1 MLVATLRRA
10 ARIARPAR
18 QLAVSVNRVKP
29 LGGSVTGVP
38 AEHWLYD
45 GTSPLRLNM
54 LQPSPGANR
63 PARRVGRGPGS
74 GWGKTAGKGHKGQG
88 ARGSV
93 RLGFEGGQTPLYLR
107 TPKVGFNGRA
117 RRLRLGLEFETL
129 NVGQL
134 QLWLD
139 MGRLR
144 PPAAEGADGGGPAM
158 LTMRELVSCGLLRTV
173 RHGVKLL
180 GEGAH
185 LVRSPIHLEV
195 SRASARAIAAI
206 EAAGGT
212 VTCAHYN
219 RLALRALLR
228 PEKFAARFDGALQLP
243 RRARPPPKLMKYY
256 VDGARRGEFSP
267 EVQKRNR
274 ELGLVKRGPHA
285 PSVLSAT
292 HSAPPP
298 RAAARDAQDD

>member
-93 RLGFEGGQTPLYLR
+93 RLGFEGGQTPLY
-107 TPKVGFNGRA
+107 
-117 RRLRLGLEFETL
+117 RRLPKLVGRPMGPGHTHTQYAIIPLAALNGL
-129 NVGQL
+129 
-134 QLWLD
+134 
-139 MGRLR
+139 
-144 PPAAEGADGGGPAM
+144 AEGAETSYSDLEEKGIITKSKYKIAKVLGGRIGDESA
-158 LTMRELVSCGLLRTV
+158 LSVSGLTV
-173 RHGVKLL
+173 R
-180 GEGAH
+180 AH
-185 LVRSPIHLEV
+185 AFSE
-195 SRASARAIAAI
+195 SARGAI
-206 EAAGGT
+206 EAKGGKC
-212 VTCAHYN
+212 V
-219 RLALRALLR
+219 
-228 PEKFAARFDGALQLP
+228 
-243 RRARPPPKLMKYY
+243 
-256 VDGARRGEFSP
+256 
-267 EVQKRNR
+267 
-274 ELGLVKRGPHA
+274 
-285 PSVLSAT
+285 VLSPT
-292 HSAPPP
+292 TNKPLE
-298 RAAARDAQDD
+298 DA